1 VATRPRDY
9 YEVLGVQRTASDREI
24 KAAFRKLARRHHPD
38 VNPGD
43 PAAAERFKEIN
54 EAREVLGDPE
64 KRSRYDQLG
73 PEWRREE
80 ARQPAGGPD
89 ASPFGRGVRVEYRT
103 DDLDDLFGADN
114 PFSDFYDDVFGG
126 DRRAGRRGGFGAGP
140 MAGEDVEAEAA
151 ITLEEAYRG
160 TARTL
165 ALETLDGARRIEVRI
180 PPGARDG
187 ARVRAAGQG
196 TEGRDGGPPGDLYLR
211 VRVRPHPTFRREG
224 DDLYTRVPVPLDVA
238 LLGGEVMAPT
248 LRGTPV
254 SLRVP
259 PATQNGRRL
268 RLRGLGMPKSGGD
281 GNGDLYAE
289 VDVRLP
295 EPVPPEARELAERL
309 RDARTAGH
317 GA

>member
-9 YEVLGVQRTASDREI
+9 YEVLGVPRTASDKEI
-24 KAAFRKLARRHHPD
+24 KAAFRKLARQHHPD

-43 PAAAERFKEIN
+43 PEAAERFKEIN

-64 KRSRYDQLG
+64 KRRRYDELG
-73 PEWRREE
+73 PNWRREE
-80 ARQPAGGPD
+80 ARQQAGGPD

-103 DDLDDLFGADN
+103 DDLDDLFGSDN
-114 PFSDFYDDVFGG
+114 PFSAFYNDVFGG
-126 DRRAGRRGGFGAGP
+126 PRGADRRGGFGAGP
-140 MAGEDVEAEAA
+140 VAGEDIEGEAT

-165 ALETLDGARRIEVRI
+165 ELGTHDGPRRIEVRI
-180 PPGARDG
+180 PPGVRDG

-196 TEGRDGGPPGDLYLR
+196 TEGRDGGPPGDLHLR
-211 VRVRPHPTFRREG
+211 VRIRPHPTFRREG
-224 DDLYTRVPVPLDVA
+224 DDVYTSVQVPLDVA

-248 LRGTPV
+248 LRGTAV

-259 PATQNGRRL
+259 AGTQKGRRP
-268 RLRGLGMPKSGGD
+268 RLRGLGMRKAGGK

-309 RDARTAGH
+309 REARMGRAP
-317 GA
+317 